1 MELTSREYKLEEEKL
16 KVINEYRL
24 YLNSNLNWEY
34 RHPKNKYQPVE
45 YFSQKFASKHTAL
58 AMVFQIHKLCF
69 AKIKYFENHL
79 DDFIPYSYSY
89 KDGFKKCEMYKV
101 QFLYHKYSKYMIGI
115 TDLQQIKDIE
125 EFEKF
130 CRHLESFKN

>member
-34 RHPKNKYQPVE
+34 RHPKNKYQTVE

-69 AKIKYFENHL
+69 AKIKYFEKN
-79 DDFIPYSYSY
+79 IEKYEPYKYELL
-89 KDGFKKCEMYKV
+89 KGFCKCDMYDME
-101 QFLYHKYSKYMIGI
+101 FLKHKPSNSMIDI
-115 TDLQQIKDIE
+115 RSLRNIKNID
-125 EFEKF
+125 EFKEF
-130 CRHLESFKN
+130 CLKLESLE